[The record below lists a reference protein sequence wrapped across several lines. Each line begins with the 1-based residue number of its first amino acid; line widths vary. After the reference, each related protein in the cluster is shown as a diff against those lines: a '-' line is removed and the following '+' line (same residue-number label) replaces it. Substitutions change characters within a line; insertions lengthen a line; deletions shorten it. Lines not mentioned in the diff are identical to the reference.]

1 MNKWI
6 KQVENL
12 LKANDGVN
20 IQTASTPELYR
31 AVSRATM
38 AEIADTWQKCK
49 EKSTKRVGYLS
60 AEFLVGR
67 AIFANLYNLGK
78 LDEVKAIL
86 AERGVDITAFEDIED
101 AALGNGG
108 LGRLAACYLESGATV
123 GIPLDG
129 YGIRYR
135 YGLFRQ
141 SFEDGFQRENADDW
155 QKNGDPWSYRKEDE
169 SVLVKFSDFTTKAVP
184 YDMPIV
190 GYGGKTINTL
200 RLWQSEQPGSFDFAA
215 FDSMQIDKIA
225 KDNVRCESISYALY
239 PNDSTEKGRLL
250 RLRQEYFFASASV
263 QDLIRKHKAKGLP
276 IEKINE
282 YVSLQLNDTHPVFA
296 IPEFIRLVMKEGMKF
311 EKAFLL
317 ARSVFNFTNHTILGE
332 ALERLDMNRVR
343 KLLPEIARI
352 LAKMQA
358 RIEKEFP
365 DGKLFLIRDNTVH
378 MANVAIY
385 AGNKINGV
393 AALHTEIL
401 KESTFR
407 DWYEAYPE
415 RFLNVTNGVTPRR
428 WLALCNPELS
438 ALITEKIGDG
448 WQADL
453 ERLKE
458 LEKYA
463 DDPEVRR
470 AFAEIKHIKKVQ
482 LSEYVLKREGV
493 ELPPHFIFD
502 VQAKRLHEYKR
513 QLMNAFSI
521 LYYYFRIK
529 EGKEP
534 NFKPTAFIFGAKAA
548 PAYYNAKGIIKFI
561 NAIADKVNNDP
572 DVNDKLRVVFVTDYN
587 VSYAEKIMP
596 AADISEQISMAG
608 MEASGTGN
616 MKFMLNG
623 TVTLGTMDGANVE
636 ICEEAGRENE
646 YIFGATVEEVKE
658 IKRDYRPWDIYN
670 SDPELKRIV
679 DTLDDGTFDDAGSG
693 MLRSVKESLFGGW
706 SADHYL
712 VLKDFRDYVRVKSE
726 LNRDYGSEEFLAKC
740 IRNTANGGKFSS
752 DRSILDYAKNVWNV
766 TPKK

>member
-1 MNKWI
+1 MDHKKWMST
-6 KQVENL
+6 VESL

-20 IQTASTPELYR
+20 IKEASAPALYR

-38 AEIADTWQKCK
+38 AEIVDKWERCK
-49 EKSTKRVGYLS
+49 RKSEKRVGYLS

-67 AIFANLYNLGK
+67 AIYANLYNLGK
-78 LDEVKAIL
+78 LETVKGWLREKDI
-86 AERGVDITAFEDIED
+86 DITLFEEIED

-123 GIPLDG
+123 GVPLDG

-141 SFEDGFQRENADDW
+141 EFENGFQKEMADDW
-155 QKNGDPWSYRKEDE
+155 LRCGDPWSFRREEE
-169 SVLVKFSDFTTKAVP
+169 SVLVQFSDFTVRAVP
-184 YDMPIV
+184 YDMPVI

-200 RLWQSEQPGSFDFAA
+200 RLWQSEQPCKFDFEA
-215 FDSMQIDKIA
+215 FNNMQTDKLA
-225 KDNVRCESISYALY
+225 KDRMRCENISYALY

-250 RLRQEYFFASASV
+250 RLRQEYFFTSASV
-263 QDLIRKHKAKGLP
+263 QDLIRKHKAKGLS
-276 IEKINE
+276 IEKIGE
-282 YVSLQLNDTHPVFA
+282 HISLQLNDTHPVFA
-296 IPEFIRLVMKEGMKF
+296 VPEFIRLVMQEGLSF
-311 EKAFLL
+311 EKAFVL

-332 ALERLDMNRVR
+332 ALERWDMKRVH
-343 KLLPEIARI
+343 KLLPEIAKILKLMQRRI
-352 LAKMQA
+352 A
-358 RIEKEFP
+358 KEFP
-365 DGKLFLIRDNTVH
+365 EGKLFLIKDDTVH

-385 AGNKINGV
+385 AGNKVNGV

-401 KESTFR
+401 KENTFR

-438 ALITEKIGDG
+438 ALITEKIGGG
-448 WQADL
+448 WEAKL
-453 ERLKE
+453 ERLKA

-463 DDPEVRR
+463 DDPATHR
-470 AFAEIKHIKKVQ
+470 AFAEIKHLKKAQ
-482 LSEYVLKREGV
+482 LSEYVYKKEGV
-493 ELPPHFIFD
+493 LLPPEFIFD

-513 QLMNAFSI
+513 QLLNAFSI

-534 NFKPTAFIFGAKAA
+534 DFKPTAFIFGAKAA
-548 PAYYNAKGIIKFI
+548 PGYYIAKAIIKFI
-561 NAIADKVNNDP
+561 QCIADKVNNDP
-572 DVNDKLRVVFVTDYN
+572 EVNGKLRVVFVTDYN

-646 YIFGATVEEVKE
+646 YIFGATVEEVQEVK
-658 IKRDYRPWDIYN
+658 KNYDPHALYN
-670 SDPELKRIV
+670 ADPELKRIV
-679 DTLDDGTFDDAGSG
+679 DTLDDGTFNDQGTG
-693 MLRSVKESLFGGW
+693 MFAALKASLFGGW

-712 VLKDFRDYVRVKSE
+712 VLYDFRDYVRVKSE
-726 LNRDYGSEEFLAKC
+726 LNRDYGGEEFLAKC
-740 IRNTANGGKFSS
+740 VRNTANAGKFSS
-752 DRSILDYAKNVWNV
+752 DRSILDYAKHVWKV
-766 TPKK
+766 

>member
-438 ALITEKIGDG
+438 ALITSKIGDG

-572 DVNDKLRVVFVTDYN
+572 EVNDKLRVVFVTDYN

>member
-1 MNKWI
+1 MKNTWI
-6 KQVENL
+6 KTVETL
-12 LKANDGVN
+12 LAANNGVDL
-20 IQTASTPELYR
+20 QHASTSELYR
-31 AVSRATM
+31 AVSRASM

-49 EKSTKRVGYLS
+49 DAPQKRVGYLS

-78 LDEVKAIL
+78 LDEVKALL
-86 AERGVDITAFEDIED
+86 AERGVDIAAFEDIED

-141 SFEDGFQRENADDW
+141 SFENGFQKENADDW
-155 QKNGDPWSYRKEDE
+155 QKHGDPWSYRKEEE

-184 YDMPIV
+184 YDMPII

-239 PNDSTEKGRLL
+239 PNDSTEKGRIL

-263 QDLIRKHKAKGLP
+263 QDLIRKHKQKGLP
-276 IEKINE
+276 IETIGE
-282 YVSLQLNDTHPVFA
+282 HISLQLNDTHPVFA

-352 LAKMQA
+352 LNKMQA

-385 AGNKINGV
+385 AGNRINGV

-407 DWYEAYPE
+407 DWYEVYPE

-438 ALITEKIGDG
+438 ALITEKIGNG

-458 LEKYA
+458 FEPYA

-482 LSEYVLKREGV
+482 LSEYIRKREGV
-493 ELPPHFIFD
+493 ELPPEFIFD

-534 NFKPTAFIFGAKAA
+534 GFKPTAFIFGAKAA
-548 PAYYNAKGIIKFI
+548 PAYWNAKGVIKFI

-572 DVNDKLRVVFVTDYN
+572 EVNDKLRVVFVTDYN

-658 IKRDYRPWDIYN
+658 IKRDYRPWEIYN
-670 SDPELKRIV
+670 NDPELKRIV
-679 DTLDDGTFDDAGSG
+679 DTLDDGTFDDQGSG

-712 VLKDFRDYVRVKSE
+712 VLQDFRDYVRVKSE

-752 DRSILDYAKNVWNV
+752 DRSILEYAKNVWDL
-766 TPKK
+766 

>member
-1 MNKWI
+1 
-6 KQVENL
+6 
-12 LKANDGVN
+12 
-20 IQTASTPELYR
+20 
-31 AVSRATM
+31 
-38 AEIADTWQKCK
+38 
-49 EKSTKRVGYLS
+49 
-60 AEFLVGR
+60 
-67 AIFANLYNLGK
+67 
-78 LDEVKAIL
+78 
-86 AERGVDITAFEDIED
+86 
-101 AALGNGG
+101 
-108 LGRLAACYLESGATV
+108 
-123 GIPLDG
+123 
-129 YGIRYR
+129 
-135 YGLFRQ
+135 
-141 SFEDGFQRENADDW
+141 
-155 QKNGDPWSYRKEDE
+155 
-169 SVLVKFSDFTTKAVP
+169 
-184 YDMPIV
+184 
-190 GYGGKTINTL
+190 
-200 RLWQSEQPGSFDFAA
+200 
-215 FDSMQIDKIA
+215 
-225 KDNVRCESISYALY
+225 
-239 PNDSTEKGRLL
+239 
-250 RLRQEYFFASASV
+250 
-263 QDLIRKHKAKGLP
+263 
-276 IEKINE
+276 
-282 YVSLQLNDTHPVFA
+282 
-296 IPEFIRLVMKEGMKF
+296 
-311 EKAFLL
+311 
-317 ARSVFNFTNHTILGE
+317 
-332 ALERLDMNRVR
+332 
-343 KLLPEIARI
+343 
-352 LAKMQA
+352 MQA

-453 ERLKE
+453 ERLKD

-463 DDPEVRR
+463 DDPEVRH

-482 LSEYVLKREGV
+482 LSEYILKKEGV
-493 ELPPHFIFD
+493 ELPPEFIFD

-548 PAYYNAKGIIKFI
+548 PAYWNAKGVIKFI

-572 DVNDKLRVVFVTDYN
+572 EVNDKLRVVFVTDYN

-646 YIFGATVEEVKE
+646 
-658 IKRDYRPWDIYN
+658 
-670 SDPELKRIV
+670 
-679 DTLDDGTFDDAGSG
+679 
-693 MLRSVKESLFGGW
+693 
-706 SADHYL
+706 
-712 VLKDFRDYVRVKSE
+712 
-726 LNRDYGSEEFLAKC
+726 
-740 IRNTANGGKFSS
+740 
-752 DRSILDYAKNVWNV
+752 
-766 TPKK
+766 

>member
-1 MNKWI
+1 MKKTKFI
-6 KQVENL
+6 SAVENL
-12 LKANDGVN
+12 LKANDGMHISEAN
-20 IQTASTPELYR
+20 APALYR

-38 AEIADTWQKCK
+38 ADILDKWNKDQQKAK
-49 EKSTKRVGYLS
+49 KRVGYLS

-67 AIFANLYNLGK
+67 AIYANLYNLGK
-78 LDEVKAIL
+78 LEEVKAWL
-86 AERGVDITAFEDIED
+86 LEKGVDITLFEEIED

-141 SFEDGFQRENADDW
+141 EFEGGFQKETADDW
-155 QKNGDPWSYRKEDE
+155 LRCGDPWSFRREEE
-169 SVLVKFSDFTTKAVP
+169 SVLVEFSDFTVRAVP
-184 YDMPIV
+184 YDMPVI

-200 RLWQSEQPGSFDFAA
+200 RLWQSEQPNKFDFDA
-215 FDSMQIDKIA
+215 FNNMQTDKLA
-225 KDNVRCESISYALY
+225 KDRIRCEAISYALY

-250 RLRQEYFFASASV
+250 RLRQEYFFTSASV
-263 QDLIRKHKAKGLP
+263 QDIIRKHKKKGLP
-276 IEKINE
+276 IEEIAKSI
-282 YVSLQLNDTHPVFA
+282 SLQLNDTHPVFA
-296 IPEFIRLVMKEGMKF
+296 IPEFIRLVMQEGLTF

-332 ALERLDMNRVR
+332 ALERWDMKRVQ
-343 KLLPEIARI
+343 KLLPEIASI
-352 LAKMQA
+352 LKRMQR

-365 DGKLFLIRDNTVH
+365 DGKLFLIKDNTVH

-385 AGNKINGV
+385 AGNKVNGV

-401 KESTFR
+401 KENTFH

-438 ALITEKIGDG
+438 AFITEKIGGG
-448 WQADL
+448 WEAKLD
-453 ERLKE
+453 RLKE

-463 DDPEVRR
+463 DDEQTRHT
-470 AFAEIKHIKKVQ
+470 FAEIKRIKKTQ
-482 LSEYVLKREGV
+482 LSDYIYKKEGV
-493 ELPPHFIFD
+493 LLPPEFIFD

-513 QLMNAFSI
+513 QLLNAFSI

-534 NFKPTAFIFGAKAA
+534 DFKPMAFIFGAKAA
-548 PAYYNAKGIIKFI
+548 PGYYIAKAIIKFI
-561 NAIADKVNNDP
+561 QSIADKVNNDP
-572 DVNDKLRVVFVTDYN
+572 EVNDKLRVVFVTDYN

-636 ICEEAGRENE
+636 ICEEAGAENE
-646 YIFGATVEEVKE
+646 YIFGATVEEVQEVK
-658 IKRDYRPWDIYN
+658 KNYDPLSLYHA
-670 SDPELKRIV
+670 DPELKRII
-679 DTLDDGTFDDAGSG
+679 DTLDDGTFDDNGTG
-693 MLRSVKESLFGGW
+693 MFTALKESLFGGW

-712 VLKDFRDYVRVKSE
+712 VLHDFRSYVAEKSK

-740 IRNTANGGKFSS
+740 VRNTANAGKFSS
-752 DRSILDYAKNVWNV
+752 DRSILDYAKWVW
-766 TPKK
+766 KI

>member
-1 MNKWI
+1 MKKTKFI
-6 KQVENL
+6 SAVENL
-12 LKANDGVN
+12 LKANDGMHISEAN
-20 IQTASTPELYR
+20 APALYR

-38 AEIADTWQKCK
+38 ADILDKWNKDQQKAK
-49 EKSTKRVGYLS
+49 KRVGYLS

-67 AIFANLYNLGK
+67 AIYANLYNLGK
-78 LDEVKAIL
+78 LEEVKAWL
-86 AERGVDITAFEDIED
+86 LEKGVDITLFEEIED

-141 SFEDGFQRENADDW
+141 EFEGGFQKETADDW
-155 QKNGDPWSYRKEDE
+155 LRCGDPWSFRREEE
-169 SVLVKFSDFTTKAVP
+169 SVLVEFSDFTVRAVP
-184 YDMPIV
+184 YDMPVI

-200 RLWQSEQPGSFDFAA
+200 RLWQSEQPNKFDFDA
-215 FDSMQIDKIA
+215 FNNMQTDKLA
-225 KDNVRCESISYALY
+225 KDRIRCEAISYALY

-250 RLRQEYFFASASV
+250 RLRQEYFFTSASV
-263 QDLIRKHKAKGLP
+263 QDIIRKHKKKGLP
-276 IEKINE
+276 IEEIAKSI
-282 YVSLQLNDTHPVFA
+282 SLQLNDTHPVFA
-296 IPEFIRLVMKEGMKF
+296 IPEFIRLVMQEGLTF

-332 ALERLDMNRVR
+332 ALERWDMKRVQ
-343 KLLPEIARI
+343 KLLPEIASI
-352 LAKMQA
+352 LKRMQR

-365 DGKLFLIRDNTVH
+365 DGKLFLIKDNTVH

-385 AGNKINGV
+385 AGNKVNGV

-401 KESTFR
+401 KENTFH

-438 ALITEKIGDG
+438 AFITEKIGGG
-448 WQADL
+448 WEAKLD
-453 ERLKE
+453 RLKE

-463 DDPEVRR
+463 EDEQTRH
-470 AFAEIKHIKKVQ
+470 AFAEIKRIKKTQ
-482 LSEYVLKREGV
+482 LSDYIYKKEGV
-493 ELPPHFIFD
+493 LLPPEFIFD

-513 QLMNAFSI
+513 QLLNAFSI

-534 NFKPTAFIFGAKAA
+534 DFKPMAFIFGAKAA
-548 PAYYNAKGIIKFI
+548 PGYYIAKAIIKFI
-561 NAIADKVNNDP
+561 QSIADKVNNDSE
-572 DVNDKLRVVFVTDYN
+572 VNDKLRVVFVTDYN

-616 MKFMLNG
+616 MNFMLNG

-636 ICEEAGRENE
+636 ICEEAGAENE
-646 YIFGATVEEVKE
+646 YIFGATVEEVQEVK
-658 IKRDYRPWDIYN
+658 KNYDPLSLYHA
-670 SDPELKRIV
+670 DPELKRII
-679 DTLDDGTFDDAGSG
+679 DTLDDGTFDDNGTG
-693 MLRSVKESLFGGW
+693 MFTALKESLFGGW

-712 VLKDFRDYVRVKSE
+712 VLHDFRSYVTEKSK

-740 IRNTANGGKFSS
+740 VRNTANAGKFSS
-752 DRSILDYAKNVWNV
+752 DRSILDYAKWVW
-766 TPKK
+766 KI

>member
-263 QDLIRKHKAKGLP
+263 QDLIRKHKEKGLP

-365 DGKLFLIRDNTVH
+365 NGKLFLIRDNTVH

-438 ALITEKIGDG
+438 ALITSKIGDG

-470 AFAEIKHIKKVQ
+470 AFAEIKHIKKAQ

>member
-1 MNKWI
+1 MNKEEWMNT
-6 KQVENL
+6 VETL
-12 LKANDGVN
+12 LKANDGASLE
-20 IQTASTPELYR
+20 TATVPEVYR
-31 AVSRATM
+31 AVSRAAM
-38 AEIADTWQKCK
+38 ADIYDTWESCK
-49 EKSTKRVGYLS
+49 KSSKKRVGYLS

-67 AIFANLYNLGK
+67 AVFSNLYNLGI
-78 LDEVKAIL
+78 LGEVRDWMK
-86 AERGVDITAFEDIED
+86 ERGFDISSFEEIED

-123 GIPLDG
+123 SIPLDG

-141 SFEDGFQRENADDW
+141 EFENGFQREAADDW
-155 QKNGDPWSYRKEDE
+155 QRCGDPWSYRREDE
-169 SVLVKFSDFTTKAVP
+169 SVLVEFSDFAVRAVP
-184 YDMPIV
+184 YDMPVI

-239 PNDSTEKGRLL
+239 PNDSTEKGRIL

-263 QDLIRKHKAKGLP
+263 QDLIRKHKQKGLP

-282 YVSLQLNDTHPVFA
+282 HISLQLNDTHPVFA
-296 IPEFIRLVMKEGMKF
+296 IPEFIRLVMKEGLKF

-332 ALERLDMNRVR
+332 ALERLDMKRVR

-352 LAKMQA
+352 LTKMQA

-365 DGKLFLIRDNTVH
+365 SGKLFLIKDETVH

-385 AGNKINGV
+385 AGNKVNGV

-407 DWYEAYPE
+407 DWYEVYPE
-415 RFLNVTNGVTPRR
+415 KFLNVTNGVTPRR

-463 DDPEVRR
+463 DDPEVRH
-470 AFAEIKHIKKVQ
+470 AFAEIKYLKKQQ

-493 ELPPHFIFD
+493 ELPPEFIFD

-548 PAYYNAKGIIKFI
+548 PAYWNAKGVIKFI

-572 DVNDKLRVVFVTDYN
+572 EVNDKLRVVFVTDYN

-658 IKRDYRPWDIYN
+658 IKKNYNPREIYN

-679 DTLDDGTFDDAGSG
+679 DTLDDGTFDDQGSG
-693 MLRSVKESLFGGW
+693 MFRSVKESLFGGW

-726 LNRDYGSEEFLAKC
+726 LNRDYGSEEFFAKC
-740 IRNTANGGKFSS
+740 VRNTANGGKFSS
-752 DRSILDYAKNVWNV
+752 DRSILDYAKNVWNL
-766 TPKK
+766 

>member
-239 PNDSTEKGRLL
+239 PNDSTEKGKLL

-263 QDLIRKHKAKGLP
+263 QDLIRKHKEKGLP

-438 ALITEKIGDG
+438 ALINSKIGDG

>member
-438 ALITEKIGDG
+438 ALITSKIGDG

-470 AFAEIKHIKKVQ
+470 AFAEIKHIKKAQ

>member
-352 LAKMQA
+352 LTKMQA

-438 ALITEKIGDG
+438 ALITSKIGDG

-463 DDPEVRR
+463 DDPEVRH

>member
-38 AEIADTWQKCK
+38 AEIADKWQECK

-141 SFEDGFQRENADDW
+141 SFENGFQRENADDW
-155 QKNGDPWSYRKEDE
+155 QKHGDPWSYRKEEE

-296 IPEFIRLVMKEGMKF
+296 IPEFIRLVMKEGLKF

-352 LAKMQA
+352 LNKMQA

-393 AALHTEIL
+393 AALHTKIL

-470 AFAEIKHIKKVQ
+470 AFAEIKYIKKKQ
-482 LSEYVLKREGV
+482 LSEYVLKKEGV

-548 PAYYNAKGIIKFI
+548 PAYYNAKGIIKFT

-572 DVNDKLRVVFVTDYN
+572 NVNDKLRVVFVTDYN

>member
-1 MNKWI
+1 MKKTIFINT
-6 KQVENL
+6 VENL
-12 LKANDGVN
+12 LKANDGMR
-20 IQTASTPELYR
+20 ISEASAPALYR

-38 AEIADTWQKCK
+38 AEILDKWNKDQQKAK
-49 EKSTKRVGYLS
+49 KRVGYLS

-67 AIFANLYNLGK
+67 AVYANLYNFGK
-78 LDEVKAIL
+78 LEEVTDWLLEK
-86 AERGVDITAFEDIED
+86 GVDITLFEEIED

-141 SFEDGFQRENADDW
+141 EFEGGFQKETADDW
-155 QKNGDPWSYRKEDE
+155 LRCGDPWSFRREEE
-169 SVLVKFSDFTTKAVP
+169 SVLVEFSDFTVRAVP
-184 YDMPIV
+184 YDMPVI

-200 RLWQSEQPGSFDFAA
+200 RLWQSEQPNKFDFDA
-215 FDSMQIDKIA
+215 FNNMQTDKLA
-225 KDNVRCESISYALY
+225 KDRIRCEAISYALY

-250 RLRQEYFFASASV
+250 RLRQEYFFTSASV
-263 QDLIRKHKAKGLP
+263 QDIIRKHKKKGLP
-276 IEKINE
+276 IEQIKESI
-282 YVSLQLNDTHPVFA
+282 SLQLNDTHPVFA
-296 IPEFIRLVMKEGMKF
+296 IPEFIRLVMQEGLSF

-332 ALERLDMNRVR
+332 ALERWDMKRVH
-343 KLLPEIARI
+343 KLLPEIAKI
-352 LAKMQA
+352 LKRMQR

-365 DGKLFLIRDNTVH
+365 DGKLFLIKDNTVH

-385 AGNKINGV
+385 AGNKVNGV

-401 KESTFR
+401 KEDTFH
-407 DWYEAYPE
+407 DWYEAYPD

-438 ALITEKIGDG
+438 AFIKEKIGGG
-448 WQADL
+448 WEAKLD
-453 ERLKE
+453 RLKE

-463 DDPEVRR
+463 EDEQTRH
-470 AFAEIKHIKKVQ
+470 AFAEIKRIKKAQ
-482 LSEYVLKREGV
+482 LSDYIYKKEGV
-493 ELPPHFIFD
+493 LLPPEFIFD

-513 QLMNAFSI
+513 QLLNAFSI

-534 NFKPTAFIFGAKAA
+534 DFKPMAFIFGAKAA
-548 PAYYNAKGIIKFI
+548 PGYYIAKAIIKFI
-561 NAIADKVNNDP
+561 QSIAEKVNNDP
-572 DVNDKLRVVFVTDYN
+572 EVNDKLRVVFVTDYN

-636 ICEEAGRENE
+636 ICEEAGAENE
-646 YIFGATVEEVKE
+646 YIFGATVEEVQEVK
-658 IKRDYRPWDIYN
+658 KNYDPLSLYN
-670 SDPELKRIV
+670 ADPELKRII
-679 DTLDDGTFDDAGSG
+679 DTLDDGTFDDNGTG
-693 MLRSVKESLFGGW
+693 MFTALKQSLFGGW

-712 VLKDFRDYVRVKSE
+712 VLYDFRSYVSAKSK

-740 IRNTANGGKFSS
+740 VRNTANAGKFSS
-752 DRSILDYAKNVWNV
+752 DRSILDYAKWVW
-766 TPKK
+766 KI

>member
-1 MNKWI
+1 MDKWI
-6 KQVENL
+6 KTVESL
-12 LKANDGVN
+12 LKANDGVDMEH
-20 IQTASTPELYR
+20 ASTSALYR
-31 AVSRATM
+31 AVSTATM

-49 EKSTKRVGYLS
+49 EARQKRVGYLS

-78 LDEVKAIL
+78 LDEVKALL
-86 AERGVDITAFEDIED
+86 AERGIDITSFEDVED

-141 SFEDGFQRENADDW
+141 SFENGFQKENADDW
-155 QKNGDPWSYRKEDE
+155 QRHGDPWSYRREED

-184 YDMPIV
+184 YDMPII

-200 RLWQSEQPGSFDFAA
+200 RLWQSEQPGNFDFAA

-239 PNDSTEKGRLL
+239 PNDSTEKGRIL

-263 QDLIRKHKAKGLP
+263 QDLIRKHKQKGLP

-282 YVSLQLNDTHPVFA
+282 HISLQLNDTHPVFA
-296 IPEFIRLVMKEGMKF
+296 IPEFIRLVMKEGLKF

-332 ALERLDMNRVR
+332 ALERLDMKRVR

-352 LAKMQA
+352 LTKMQA

-365 DGKLFLIRDNTVH
+365 NGKLFLIKDETVH

-385 AGNKINGV
+385 AGNKVNGV

-407 DWYEAYPE
+407 DWYEVYPE
-415 RFLNVTNGVTPRR
+415 KFLNVTNGVTPRR

-463 DDPEVRR
+463 DDPEVRH
-470 AFAEIKHIKKVQ
+470 AFAEIKYLKKQQ

-493 ELPPHFIFD
+493 ELPPEFIFD

-534 NFKPTAFIFGAKAA
+534 NFKPAAFIFGAKAA
-548 PAYYNAKGIIKFI
+548 PAYWNAKGVIKFI

-572 DVNDKLRVVFVTDYN
+572 EVNDKLRVVFVTDYN

-658 IKRDYRPWDIYN
+658 IKKNYNPWEIYN

-679 DTLDDGTFDDAGSG
+679 DTLDDGTFDDQGSG
-693 MLRSVKESLFGGW
+693 MFRSVKESLFGGW

-740 IRNTANGGKFSS
+740 VRNTANGGKFSS
-752 DRSILDYAKNVWNV
+752 DRSILDYAKNVWNL
-766 TPKK
+766 

>member
-1 MNKWI
+1 
-6 KQVENL
+6 
-12 LKANDGVN
+12 
-20 IQTASTPELYR
+20 
-31 AVSRATM
+31 
-38 AEIADTWQKCK
+38 
-49 EKSTKRVGYLS
+49 
-60 AEFLVGR
+60 
-67 AIFANLYNLGK
+67 
-78 LDEVKAIL
+78 
-86 AERGVDITAFEDIED
+86 
-101 AALGNGG
+101 
-108 LGRLAACYLESGATV
+108 
-123 GIPLDG
+123 
-129 YGIRYR
+129 
-135 YGLFRQ
+135 
-141 SFEDGFQRENADDW
+141 
-155 QKNGDPWSYRKEDE
+155 
-169 SVLVKFSDFTTKAVP
+169 
-184 YDMPIV
+184 
-190 GYGGKTINTL
+190 
-200 RLWQSEQPGSFDFAA
+200 
-215 FDSMQIDKIA
+215 
-225 KDNVRCESISYALY
+225 
-239 PNDSTEKGRLL
+239 
-250 RLRQEYFFASASV
+250 
-263 QDLIRKHKAKGLP
+263 
-276 IEKINE
+276 
-282 YVSLQLNDTHPVFA
+282 
-296 IPEFIRLVMKEGMKF
+296 MKEGMKF
-311 EKAFLL
+311 EKAFQL

-352 LAKMQA
+352 LNKMQA

-385 AGNKINGV
+385 AGNKVNGV

-482 LSEYVLKREGV
+482 LSEYVLKKEGV

-548 PAYYNAKGIIKFI
+548 PAYWNAKGIIKFI

-636 ICEEAGRENE
+636 ICEEAGGENE

-658 IKRDYRPWDIYN
+658 IKKNYNPWEIYN
-670 SDPELKRIV
+670 NDPELKRIV
-679 DTLDDGTFDDAGSG
+679 DTLDDGTFDDQGSG
-693 MLRSVKESLFGGW
+693 MFRSVKESLFGGW

-740 IRNTANGGKFSS
+740 VRNTANGGKFSS
-752 DRSILDYAKNVWNV
+752 DRSILDYAKNVW
-766 TPKK
+766 KI

>member
-1 MNKWI
+1 MNTWI

-38 AEIADTWQKCK
+38 AEIADKWQECK

-141 SFEDGFQRENADDW
+141 SFENGFQRENADDW
-155 QKNGDPWSYRKEDE
+155 QKNGDPWSYRKEEE

-296 IPEFIRLVMKEGMKF
+296 IPEFIRLVMKEGLKF

-352 LAKMQA
+352 LNKMQA

-470 AFAEIKHIKKVQ
+470 AFAEIKYIKKKQ
-482 LSEYVLKREGV
+482 LSEYVLKKEGV